1 MYFTLRYITLNSYN
15 FYEKLRINGFG
26 FPRSSIVYLLS
37 KNNDLSLERRLCIE

>member
-26 FPRSSIVYLLS
+26 FSHTSIIHLLS